1 LTLRRSVQSHDDKD
15 SILASKDFSVRV
27 GQEEIG
33 RIFNLKEN
41 LNLKDL
47 LVTYAPHYQQ
57 LGWVLVG
64 MKSPDGAPLEL
75 DLSLPAESW
84 SQQLSEMGADE
95 GQISIGI
102 RTGKVSNLLVLEVNK
117 GEGALTLDQGGEWR
131 SNCVAE
137 MGGSREQHY
146 YALPPEVQTP
156 PSFFLAPQVLIY
168 GEGGLVLAPP
178 SLEPQAREPW
188 RWLRPPWEAPPLP
201 PKPAVWQFLKE
212 YIPAAMVKPEVQ
224 SWAEIYRII
233 APHGSMLNALLVPP
247 TSQAAYYQEIVNTA
261 LGLGFKDPALLFGL
275 LWHAPHGEARQ
286 NPEKQDYLQ
295 EFIAK
300 ARGRQAGGATVPG
313 LPARIDGGNWPD
325 KPAGNLEAAS
335 PATQPSQDAL
345 DMLSGSG
352 PTDPGRTERAAA
364 SGPNFEQSV
373 SGQFFQLLAGLGE
386 KVIMESCRY
395 EAMLT
400 GVRHQAGEID
410 NLVSQWEKYFAGASP
425 NPSEQREK
433 LAPAP
438 VEFNWDAMVAPN
450 SYKKQQI
457 QAIQVEAGDFLQ
469 QNPDLAGDRHKVQMV
484 VFCLKNYISLNPD
497 NAALPFREKLDRAGT
512 MAREFFRT
520 QGEG

>member
-1 LTLRRSVQSHDDKD
+1 M
-15 SILASKDFSVRV
+15 ASKEFSVRV
-27 GQEEIG
+27 GQKELG

-75 DLSLPAESW
+75 DLSQPVELW
-84 SQQLSEMGADE
+84 GQRLSEMGADE
-95 GQISIGI
+95 GQINLGI

-117 GEGALTLDQGGEWR
+117 GEGALSLDQGGEWR
-131 SNCVAE
+131 SDCVAE

-146 YALPPEVQTP
+146 YALPPEGQIP

-168 GEGGLVLAPP
+168 GEGGLVLVPP

-212 YIPAAMVKPEVQ
+212 YIPAAMVTPEVQ
-224 SWAEIYRII
+224 SWAEIYQMI
-233 APHGSMLNALLVPP
+233 APHGAMLKALLVPP
-247 TSQAAYYQEIVNTA
+247 VSQTEYYQGIINTA
-261 LGLGFKDPALLFGL
+261 LGLGFKDPAVLFGL

-286 NPEKQDYLQ
+286 NPEKRDYLQ
-295 EFIAK
+295 EFIVQV
-300 ARGRQAGGATVPG
+300 RNRQEGGTAGSG
-313 LPARIDGGNWPD
+313 LPARMDRENWPE
-325 KPAGNLEAAS
+325 KPAANLEAAS
-335 PATQPSQDAL
+335 PATQPPMDAL
-345 DMLSGSG
+345 AMLSGSG
-352 PTDPGRTERAAA
+352 PADSTRKDRLAA
-364 SGPNFEQSV
+364 SSPHFDQSV

-400 GVRHQAGEID
+400 GVRHQSGEID
-410 NLVSQWEKYFAGASP
+410 NLVSQWEQYFAGSSP
-425 NPSEQREK
+425 TPAEPREK
-433 LAPAP
+433 PP
-438 VEFNWDAMVAPN
+438 GTTVEFNWDSIANPN
-450 SYKKQQI
+450 SFKNQQI
-457 QAIQVEAGDFLQ
+457 QAIQAEAGDFLQ
-469 QNPDLAGDRHKVQMV
+469 QNPDLACDRHKVQMV
-484 VFCLKNYISLNPD
+484 VFCLKNYVSLNPD

-520 QGEG
+520 QGKA